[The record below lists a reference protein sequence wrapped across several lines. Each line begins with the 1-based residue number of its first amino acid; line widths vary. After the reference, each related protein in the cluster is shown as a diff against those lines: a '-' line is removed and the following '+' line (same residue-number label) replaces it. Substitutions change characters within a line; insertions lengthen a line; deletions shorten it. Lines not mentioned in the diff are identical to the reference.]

1 MKTDLQQKVFQADEW
16 LTKILA
22 KNVYGLNA
30 GLLKTPA
37 QLKEVMGNLRD
48 PAFVYAKVP
57 TDDLKLAGWLQETG
71 FRLVD
76 TNVIFEKPV
85 TDAVPQS
92 GQHQVRHARPQD
104 ESEIVDLA
112 GRGFQYSRFHL
123 DWQIG
128 SEQANA
134 VKAQWARNFFRGQRG
149 DQMVVA
155 FREGKAAGF
164 CQIILEKP
172 DVLTIDLICTDPGL
186 RRQGIGQDMIVFAQN
201 KNPGMK
207 TVRAGT
213 QVSNIGSIHLYEKM
227 GFRLTRAHYVFHYHK
242 QK

>member
-1 MKTDLQQKVFQADEW
+1 MKMTFQQNIFQADEW
-16 LTKILA
+16 LTSIFA
-22 KNVYGLNA
+22 KNVYRLNA
-30 GLLKTPA
+30 DALKIPM
-37 QLKEVMGNLRD
+37 QLQEAINNLQD

-57 TDDLKLAGWLQETG
+57 TYNVKLVGWLEEVG

-85 TDAVPQS
+85 TDAGPQS
-92 GQHQVRHARPQD
+92 GQDQVRHARPQD

-186 RRQGIGQDMIVFAQN
+186 RRQGIGRDMIVFAQN

-207 TVRAGT
+207 TIRVGT

-227 GFRLTRAHYVFHYHK
+227 NFRLTRAHYIFHYHK